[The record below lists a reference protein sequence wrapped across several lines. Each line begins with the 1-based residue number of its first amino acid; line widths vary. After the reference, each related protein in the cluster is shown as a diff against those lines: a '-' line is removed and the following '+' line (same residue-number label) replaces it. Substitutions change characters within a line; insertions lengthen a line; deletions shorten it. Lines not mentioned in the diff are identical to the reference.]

1 MKKIAFLIL
10 FVVAGVSGCKSK
22 SDVKA
27 PQGDTAGMTGMS
39 GTTPASANLVM
50 PGDAVVGDT
59 TTCLASGETF
69 VVTAESPKATHEGKT
84 YYFCCPG
91 CEKKFSAD
99 PATYLAKM
107 PAPAPMVE
115 PAPAPAP

>member
-1 MKKIAFLIL
+1 MKKIALL
-10 FVVAGVSGCKSK
+10 VLLVVAGCKSK

-27 PQGDTAGMTGMS
+27 PEGDTAGMSGMS
-39 GTTPASANLVM
+39 STAPASANLVM

-91 CEKKFSAD
+91 CEKKFVAD
-99 PATYLAKM
+99 PAMYLAKM
-107 PAPAPMVE
+107 PAPAATVE
-115 PAPAPAP
+115 APAPTPAP

>member
-1 MKKIAFLIL
+1 MKKIAF
-10 FVVAGVSGCKSK
+10 FVLLGLASCKSK
-22 SDVKA
+22 SEVKA
-27 PQGDTAGMTGMS
+27 PAGDTAGMTGM
-39 GTTPASANLVM
+39 GDATPAAAKVVM
-50 PGDAVVGDT
+50 PGEAVVGDT

-91 CEKKFSAD
+91 CEKKFAAD
-99 PATYLAKM
+99 PASYLAKM

-115 PAPAPAP
+115 PAPAP